1 MRARARFSTAVL
13 GLLSLLL
20 TGCPPTI
27 GDDCQTSAD
36 CSAQENRLCDTTQ
49 PGGYCTVFNCEPG
62 ACSDEGVCVA
72 FSAALSVVPGCN
84 NPNAFSRFER
94 SFCMSNC
101 ESDDDCRSGY
111 ICADMR
117 DPNNPWAAV
126 VVDEGSGKVCAVP
139 MSGAPIPPDR
149 SNEVCTGTDAG
160 FEGPDA
166 GTSAGGAG
174 GEAGGGGAGGEAGAE
189 GGAGGSDGGDGGGGV
204 GGV

>member
-1 MRARARFSTAVL
+1 MRARALFSFVL
-13 GLLSLLL
+13 LALASPVL
-20 TGCPPTI
+20 TGCPPQI

-49 PGGYCTVFNCEPG
+49 PDGYCTVFNCEPG

-72 FSAALSVVPGCN
+72 FSASLSVVPGCN

-101 ESDDDCRSGY
+101 ETDDDCRDDY
-111 ICADMR
+111 ICADMK
-117 DPNNPWAAV
+117 DPNNPWGAV
-126 VVDEGSGKVCAVP
+126 LVDKGSGKVCAVP

-149 SNEVCTGTDAG
+149 SNQVCTGTDAG

-166 GTSAGGAG
+166 GSSAGGAG
-174 GEAGGGGAGGEAGAE
+174 GEGGEGQGGEGGEGQGGVGGAE
-189 GGAGGSDGGDGGGGV
+189 GGAGGFGGV
-204 GGV
+204 